1 MRLIKYSHSDL
12 DDLFKLTPF
21 SVGFD
26 SMFDRLLDC
35 KKPNCQN
42 SSYPPYDIVKLDD
55 FNYEVRIALAG
66 FSKDNVE
73 VEYADGRLKVES
85 KFDSKKDSEMVN
97 ARGEEE
103 MIVYGISK
111 RNFRR
116 VFTLADD
123 MVVHGAHFKDGRLS
137 ISIERIVPEEKKPRT
152 IDIK

>member
-42 SSYPPYDIVKLDD
+42 SSYTPYDIVKLDD

-85 KFDSKKDSEMVN
+85 KFDSKSDSEMVN

-103 MIVYGISK
+103 MIVHGISK

-116 VFTLADD
+116 V
-123 MVVHGAHFKDGRLS
+123 
-137 ISIERIVPEEKKPRT
+137 
-152 IDIK
+152 